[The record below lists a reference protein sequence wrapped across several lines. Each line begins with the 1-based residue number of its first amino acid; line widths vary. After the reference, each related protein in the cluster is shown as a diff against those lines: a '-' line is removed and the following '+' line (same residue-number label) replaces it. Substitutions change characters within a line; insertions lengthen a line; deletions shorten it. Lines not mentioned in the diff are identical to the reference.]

1 MGDILI
7 EFDNIVAQSSD
18 YDKKL
23 NEMKNALNIEVLQS
37 ELEGLENSMNEQ
49 GFWEDLKK
57 VQETNQQIKSIK
69 TKIEKYDKLVEVF
82 EELSILIELG
92 REEND
97 LSVVGECE
105 SLIKNFDGQYETLKL
120 ATLFTGEYDGSSAI
134 VTLHAG
140 AGGTESCDWVEM
152 LFRMYSRFCD
162 KSDFKMEILDYQDG
176 DVAGIK
182 SVSFEV
188 SGDNVYGHFKGE
200 KGIHRLVRIS
210 PFDSSGRRHTSFAS
224 CDVMPVIADEITVEI
239 RDEDL
244 RVDTYRASGAGGQH
258 VNKTE
263 SAIRITHIPTG
274 IVVSCQNERS
284 QHKNRDSAMKVLKAK
299 IFQVKLEEQQSKI
312 DDIRG
317 EVKDNGWG
325 SQIRSYVF
333 QPYNMVKD
341 HRTSC
346 ETGNTQGVMDGN
358 IDEFI
363 TAYLNYSNQN

>member
-1 MGDILI
+1 MI
-7 EFDNIVAQSSD
+7 EFDNLIAKTSQYNELLDEMRKSLKIVDLKEQLA
-18 YDKKL
+18 K
-23 NEMKNALNIEVLQS
+23 
-37 ELEGLENSMNEQ
+37 LENSMNESN
-49 GFWEDLKK
+49 FWEDVKK
-57 VQETNQQIKSIK
+57 AQEVNQKIKIIK
-69 TKIEKYDKLVEVF
+69 TKIDKYETLESIKDEIF
-82 EELSILIELG
+82 ILIEMG
-92 REEND
+92 KEEKD
-97 LSVVGECE
+97 LSLVEECE
-105 SLIKNFDGQYETLKL
+105 SLIKNFDEQQENLKL
-120 ATLFTGEYDGSSAI
+120 ETLFTGEYDKNGAI
-134 VTLHAG
+134 ITLHAG

-152 LFRMYSRFCD
+152 LFRMYSRYCD
-162 KSDFKMEILDYQDG
+162 KADFKMEILDYQDG

-188 SGDNVYGHFKGE
+188 NGENVYGQLKGE
-200 KGIHRLVRIS
+200 KGVHRLVRIS
-210 PFDSSGRRHTSFAS
+210 PFDTSGRRHTSFAS
-224 CDVMPVIADEITVEI
+224 CDVMPIITDEIVVEI

-263 SAIRITHIPTG
+263 SAIRITHLPTG

-317 EVKDNGWG
+317 EVKENGWG

-358 IDEFI
+358 IQDFI
-363 TAYLNYSNQN
+363 NEYLRWVNS

>member
-1 MGDILI
+1 MI
-7 EFDNIVAQSSD
+7 EFDNLTAQTSQ
-18 YDKKL
+18 YEEKL
-23 NEMKNALNIEVLQS
+23 EEMKKSLNIESLQK
-37 ELEGLENSMNEQ
+37 ELENLENLMNEE
-49 GFWEDLKK
+49 GFWDDIKK
-57 VQETNQQIKSIK
+57 ATEVNQNITVIKA
-69 TKIEKYDKLVEVF
+69 KIEKYNVLENLKDEVF
-82 EELSILIELG
+82 TLIELG
-92 REEND
+92 KEEND
-97 LSVVGECE
+97 TSFVGECE
-105 SLIKNFDGQYETLKL
+105 DLIKSFDEQYETLKL
-120 ATLFTGEYDGSSAI
+120 ETLFTGEYDKNGAI

-152 LFRMYSRFCD
+152 LFRMYSRYCD
-162 KSDFKMEILDYQDG
+162 KSNFKMEILDYQDG

-188 SGDNVYGHFKGE
+188 TGVNVYGHFKGE
-200 KGIHRLVRIS
+200 KGVHRLVRIS
-210 PFDSSGRRHTSFAS
+210 PFDTSGRRHTSFAS
-224 CDVMPVIADEITVEI
+224 CDVMPIISDEIVVEI

-299 IFQVKLEEQQSKI
+299 IFQVELEKQQSKI

-317 EVKDNGWG
+317 EVKENGWG

-358 IDEFI
+358 IQEFVNE
-363 TAYLNYSNQN
+363 YLRWINS